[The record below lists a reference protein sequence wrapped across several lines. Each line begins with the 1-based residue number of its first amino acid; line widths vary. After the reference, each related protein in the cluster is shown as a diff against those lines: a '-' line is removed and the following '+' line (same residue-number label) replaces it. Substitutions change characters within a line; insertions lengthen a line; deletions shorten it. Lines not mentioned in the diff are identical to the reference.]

1 MNYVGRRVVSS
12 DREGAVTPSRGST
25 YDQSHPPP
33 VRRVVS
39 SDGRVG
45 PPARRMPQQGP
56 HGGGHRG
63 VRTSDGLDSSY
74 SESELN
80 GETDQVRTEPLSQFS
95 CLLNLPFPWYLGHV
109 SY

>member
-1 MNYVGRRVVSS
+1 MGRRVVSS

-80 GETDQVRTEPLSQFS
+80 GETDQVIALKKSIFLSSQSSFPLVFR
-95 CLLNLPFPWYLGHV
+95 
-109 SY
+109 SYFILTY